1 LYDPARCEKDWNV
14 GVDVAVIRLPPE
26 VTHPFEAMLEDH
38 GVREQCNAVS
48 YSSVSKHPKWE
59 ENLGALNPYVASL
72 SSGRP
77 TDAIYFRISDPGQFT
92 VTKDEFGAN
101 RQRLAGMHL
110 DSWDRL
116 PLRHRHRS
124 RNRLCINFSRE
135 ARYSLFINLP
145 LMGMFRHLGLSDPH
159 DIYADY
165 RGLSLGQYFM
175 GACQDYPVVRLQI
188 EPGEAYI
195 LPTDNVIH
203 DASTVGNRFPD
214 LTLTYLG
221 YFSPPFGSH
230 ATSPR
235 F

>member
-1 LYDPARCEKDWNV
+1 
-14 GVDVAVIRLPPE
+14 
-26 VTHPFEAMLEDH
+26 MLEDH
-38 GVREQCNAVS
+38 GVRGQCDATS
-48 YSSVSKHPKWE
+48 YCSVSKHPQWA
-59 ENLGALNPYVASL
+59 ENVAALNQCVAKL
-72 SSGRP
+72 SPGRT

-92 VTKDEFGAN
+92 VTKDEFGAS

-145 LMGMFRHLGLSDPH
+145 LLSMFRYLGLSDPT
-159 DIYADY
+159 DIYSDY
-165 RGLSLGQYFM
+165 RGLSVGQRFM
-175 GACQDYPVVRLQI
+175 GACPDYPVVRLQI

-195 LPTDNVIH
+195 LPTDNAIH

-214 LTLTYLG
+214 ITLTYLG
-221 YFSPPFGSH
+221 YFSP
-230 ATSPR
+230 A
-235 F
+235 